1 MEKTL
6 LEQRDELRRNGI
18 RLAAIGELDR
28 LPLQLRS
35 LLEEIQEES
44 FTERGGGGPTGS
56 TASRSIGETVSP
68 AEGPPGT
75 IPVIG
80 AGGTRVASRQNG
92 SGLETRGGGGGVD
105 AVVKDGEVNGRHI
118 TQSPETM
125 TLCLAISYGGRAE
138 VAAAARE
145 LAEEVA
151 AGRMDPGDIDEE
163 SLERRLSTSRLGI
176 PDPDLVVRTSGESRL
191 SNLLLWQAAYSELCV
206 VSKAWPE
213 FRRPDL
219 EEAFR

>member
-35 LLEEIQEES
+35 LLQEIQEES
-44 FTERGGGGPTGS
+44 FPEAGGVVPTGS
-56 TASRSIGETVSP
+56 TASRSDGEDVASS
-68 AEGPPGT
+68 GVPPGT
-75 IPVIG
+75 IPVTG
-80 AGGTRVASRQNG
+80 AGATSVASHQNG
-92 SGLETRGGGGGVD
+92 TGLETRGDGVD
-105 AVVKDGEVNGRHI
+105 TVENGEVNGQHI
-118 TQSPETM
+118 TKPPETM

-145 LAEEVA
+145 LAAEAA
-151 AGRMDPGDIDEE
+151 AGKIDPRDIDEE
-163 SLERRLSTSRLGI
+163 SVGRRLNTSRLGI

-219 EEAFR
+219 VEAFR